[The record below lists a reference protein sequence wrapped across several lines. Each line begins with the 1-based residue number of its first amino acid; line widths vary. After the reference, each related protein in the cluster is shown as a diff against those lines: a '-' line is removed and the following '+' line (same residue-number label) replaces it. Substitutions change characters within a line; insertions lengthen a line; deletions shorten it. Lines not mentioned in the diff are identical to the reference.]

1 MGRMTL
7 FSALSLAISSF
18 AANAD
23 TLFTAL
29 PDAKYPE
36 EKIIHFTPV
45 QFITGLEGE
54 QYTLLPLSGRLTRQG
69 YDLAEGY
76 TPELAID
83 NYLAQLKKLQADILF
98 QCQGQSCGDVAAMQ
112 RQLSPVKASSAM
124 DYCALVVA
132 KLKAADK
139 EVYTSIFAASGA
151 GGGIAYVGVDTLQPM
166 AEPLDLVQVNGDF
179 LQEVPMEME
188 FKDRHDKDVDGSADH
203 PLLGR
208 LPGSYISSY
217 RQVNLTQ
224 VPAVVGITGDKYQ
237 TQPLDAKLTE
247 ITYRFWDDHKGYS
260 LFEINSNYAAAA
272 RKLGATEVFH
282 CKAEACGDDDKFIAA
297 LALHDSGSGGK
308 QQEYH
313 LYKLSRAQGDVYFD
327 TYTQGKYDGSP
338 DDTVVRVMEL
348 GALNDNRVVINLDAL
363 TDAIAQSGKATLDG
377 LLFDYDSDR
386 IQPQSKAV
394 MAVLANY
401 LKQHSKQGFYVVGH
415 TDDQGERSY
424 NQSLSERRAA
434 AVIKELSETYQVP
447 ASQLTAYGNGEYS
460 PIASNENEAG
470 RSLNRRVELVLR
482 SDKK

>member
-23 TLFTAL
+23 ALFTAL
-29 PDAKYPE
+29 PDAKYPK

-45 QFITGLEGE
+45 QFITGLAGDKF
-54 QYTLLPLSGRLTRQG
+54 TLLPVAGRLTRQS
-69 YDLAEGY
+69 YRVDAGY
-76 TPELAID
+76 TPELVID

-98 QCQGQSCGDVAAMQ
+98 QCQDESCGDTIAL
-112 RQLSPVKASSAM
+112 RIQLGALDNPDHS
-124 DYCALVVA
+124 ALVVA

-139 EVYTSIFAASGA
+139 EVYTSIYASKDDCCETELQ
-151 GGGIAYVGVDTLQPM
+151 VDTLQPM

-179 LQEVPMEME
+179 LQTGPKELE

-224 VPAVVGITGDKYQ
+224 VPVVVGITGDKYQ
-237 TQPLDAKLTE
+237 TQALDAKLTE
-247 ITYRFWDDHKGYS
+247 ITYSFGSFGDDHKGYS

-282 CKAEACGDDDKFIAA
+282 CKAEACGHDDNLIAA
-297 LALHDSGSGGK
+297 MALHQDDSNDEW
-308 QQEYH
+308 QEYH
-313 LYKLSRAQGDVYFD
+313 LFKLSRAQGDVYFD
-327 TYTQGKYDGSP
+327 TYTQGYYDGSP
-338 DDTVVRVMEL
+338 GDTIVRVMEL
-348 GALNDNRVVINLDAL
+348 GALNDNRVAINLDAL
-363 TDAIAQSGKATLDG
+363 TGAIAQSGKATLDG